1 MANQQEIIDIMNKVV
16 SLPNGGSEIVV
27 TKIKKVYHCGILS
40 EVMYLNDK
48 DQLHREG
55 EEPAYIVYCEGN
67 DKVKL
72 EIWSLNDEMYRKI
85 EYNARSIKY
94 KEMWYK
100 DGKMHR
106 DGDLPAYI
114 IYNEKGT
121 FPRDLIWYQ
130 HGKIH
135 REEDL
140 PSIEWYNDIK
150 GYVYYRSWCK
160 NDVYYRENDL
170 PTVEKY
176 NEQGIVTSQE
186 WHSEDGKFH
195 REGGPALIQYSSDG
209 KSILNKKWY
218 KNNIEYKPSSVNGNA
233 IENINENA
241 DLIDKIK
248 KFDRKDL
255 EKCLAILE
263 IINTK

>member
-27 TKIKKVYHCGILS
+27 TKIKKVYQNGVLIEIS
-40 EVMYLNDK
+40 YLNDK

-55 EEPAYIVYCEGN
+55 EESAHVLYRPSTNKIKSEVWALNG
-67 DKVKL
+67 
-72 EIWSLNDEMYRKI
+72 EIYKKI
-85 EYNARSIKY
+85 IYDTFSNKCTET
-94 KEMWYK
+94 WFK

-186 WHSEDGKFH
+186 WHSGDGKFH

-218 KNNIEYKPSSVNGNA
+218 KNGVEYKPISVNGNA
-233 IENINENA
+233 IENIDENA

>member
-1 MANQQEIIDIMNKVV
+1 MPKRQETVDVV
-16 SLPNGGSEIVV
+16 NNIVPLPNGGSEIVT
-27 TKIKKVYHCGILS
+27 TKIKKVYQNGVLS
-40 EVMYLNDK
+40 EIMYLNDK

-55 EEPAYIVYCEGN
+55 EEPAHIIYWEGTN
-67 DKVKL
+67 KVQL
-72 EIWSLNDEMYRKI
+72 EIWSLNDQMYRKI
-85 EYNARSIKY
+85 EYDARSIKY
-94 KEMWYK
+94 KEMWFK
-100 DGKMHR
+100 NGKTHR
-106 DGDLPAYI
+106 DGDLPAHI
-114 IYNEKGT
+114 IYNKKGT
-121 FPRDLIWYQ
+121 FHRDLIWYQ

-135 REEDL
+135 REGDL
-140 PSIEWYNDIK
+140 PAIEWYNDIK

-176 NEQGIVTSQE
+176 NEQGIVTSRE
-186 WHSEDGKFH
+186 WHSGNGKFH

-209 KSILNKKWY
+209 KTILNKKWY
-218 KNNIEYKPSSVNGNA
+218 KNDIEYEP
-233 IENINENA
+233 IECKANENA